1 MSALH
6 VFRGED
12 PALLANAVQECVH
25 QLVGAEDR
33 SLMVEEL
40 DGDEY
45 TVASVVAAAQQPPF
59 LTERRVVVARGLQR
73 FAADE
78 LRGLAAYVADPNPTT
93 DLVLATAGKLPK
105 ALADAVKAA
114 GGTVHD
120 TDVATRKGDRLQ
132 HVKEHA
138 AAAGVR
144 LDAEALAAVT
154 DHLGDDLGRLE
165 SILAT
170 LVGTFGPGAR
180 LGAADV
186 RPFLGDAGS
195 VPPWDF
201 TDAIDRGDVGEAL
214 GQLDRMLGA
223 GGRHP
228 LQVMATLYGHL
239 GRMLRLDGSGAS
251 GEKAAA
257 EVLGLKG
264 STFPAKKALD
274 QLHRLGHDGVAEAF
288 QLLATAD
295 LDLRG
300 ARQLGADAASSD
312 RAVLEILVARL
323 ARLAPTGRSRTS
335 PRR

>member
-1 MSALH
+1 VSALH
-6 VFRGED
+6 LFRGED
-12 PALLANAVQECVH
+12 AALLGTAVQECVH
-25 QLVGAEDR
+25 RLVGTGDR

-40 DGDEY
+40 DDEEY

-59 LTERRVVVARGLQR
+59 LTERRVVLARNLQR
-73 FAADE
+73 FGADE
-78 LRGLAAYVADPNPTT
+78 LKGLAVYLADPNPTT
-93 DLVLATAGKLPK
+93 DLVLTTSGKLPK
-105 ALADAVKAA
+105 GVLDAVKAA
-114 GGTVHD
+114 GGIVSD
-120 TDVATRKGDRLQ
+120 TDVASRKGDRLQ

-138 AAAGVR
+138 AAAGLR
-144 LDAEALAAVT
+144 LDGEALTAVT

-180 LGAADV
+180 VGAAEV
-186 RPFLGDAGS
+186 RPFLGDAGA
-195 VPPWDF
+195 VPPWEF
-201 TDAIDRGDVGEAL
+201 TDAIDKGDVGEVLA
-214 GQLDRMLGA
+214 QLDRMLGA

-228 LQVMATLYGHL
+228 LQIMATLHGHF
-239 GRMLRLDGSGAS
+239 GRMLRLDGSGAA

-257 EVLGLKG
+257 EVLGIRG
-264 STFPAKKALD
+264 STFPAKKAVE

-288 QLLATAD
+288 ELLANAD

-323 ARLAPTGRSRTS
+323 ARLSPSSRSR
-335 PRR
+335 PARR

>member
-1 MSALH
+1 VSGLH

-12 PALLANAVQECVH
+12 AALLGTAVQECVH
-25 QLVGAEDR
+25 LLVGAGDR

-40 DGDEY
+40 DCDEY
-45 TVASVVAAAQQPPF
+45 AVASVVAAAQQPPF
-59 LTERRVVVARGLQR
+59 LTDRRVVVARGLQR
-73 FAADE
+73 FGADE

-93 DLVLATAGKLPK
+93 DLVLATTGKLPK
-105 ALADAVKAA
+105 ALLDAVKAS
-114 GGTVHD
+114 GGIITD

-138 AAAGVR
+138 AAAGLR

-180 LGAADV
+180 IGAGDI
-186 RPFLGDAGS
+186 RPFLGDAGA
-195 VPPWDF
+195 VPPWEF
-201 TDAIDRGDVGEAL
+201 TDAIDRGDAGAAL
-214 GQLDRMLGA
+214 AQLDRMLGA
-223 GGRHP
+223 GARHP
-228 LQVMATLYGHL
+228 LQVMATLHGHL
-239 GRMLRLDGSGAS
+239 GRMLRLDGAGAGS
-251 GEKAAA
+251 EKAAA

-274 QLHRLGHDGVAEAF
+274 QLHRLGHEGVAEALA
-288 QLLATAD
+288 LLATAD

-300 ARQLGADAASSD
+300 ARQLGPDAVTSD
-312 RAVLEILVARL
+312 RTVLEILVARL
-323 ARLAPTGRSRTS
+323 ARLAPSGRD
-335 PRR
+335 RRPARR